1 MDPKKLQNFLFFNL
15 ILLLAILTL
24 FYENN
29 SIEDLK
35 DHLNN
40 SEYTKVIELSS
51 EMLKKPNLSLAEKKE
66 VYLLKGI
73 AEFSLNQKLNSQ
85 LTFAELKILDK
96 KIDFDS
102 TDLSSNII
110 TSFHSMMKEL
120 PQDKKTT
127 Q

>member
-1 MDPKKLQNFLFFNL
+1 VDPKKLQNLLFFNVIL
-15 ILLLAILTL
+15 ILAILTL

-40 SEYTKVIELSS
+40 SEYNEVIEISS
-51 EMLKKPNLSLAEKKE
+51 ELLKKPNLSLAEKKE

-96 KIDFDS
+96 KIEFDS

-120 PQDKKTT
+120 PQDKNTT